1 MTRSF
6 EKPNFLNLDALRFFA
21 FLAVFLS
28 HCISYFSYS
37 FPNKY
42 LELLHKH
49 FFINGNLGVNFFFVL
64 SGFLISWLLFIEKEK
79 TGKLDI
85 KAFYM
90 RRILRIWPV
99 YFIVVLIGFSAAAFF
114 NFSSFSQPFFHL
126 TSRINQL
133 FYYVFFLGNF
143 DLIINGP
150 TNFILS
156 VLWSVSIEE
165 QFYLVWPI
173 FFYFLS
179 PKKIRNLCIFLILTS
194 FVYRYFN
201 SDIKSYLSSFSVMSD
216 LAIGGFTAYICLY
229 NQKFIDWIS
238 NISKKQIFFIYSAL
252 ILFVPLHGF
261 SHVFGN
267 QFFSIYYPFEA
278 IIFSFLFAFIIVE
291 QNFGKNSYYKF
302 GNLSLFS
309 KFGKISYGLYSY
321 HMLMFPIAYYCTKS
335 VFFTDNQFF
344 QYLLRILISLSF
356 TIILSKLS
364 YLYFESYFL
373 KFKTRFSKNL
383 PK

>member
-1 MTRSF
+1 MNKSF
-6 EKPNFLNLDALRFFA
+6 EKPNFINLDSLRFFA
-21 FLAVFLS
+21 FLAVFFS

-79 TGKLDI
+79 TGTLDI

-99 YFIVVLIGFSAAAFF
+99 YFVVVLIGFLAAAFL
-114 NFSSFSQPFFHL
+114 NFSSFSQSFFHL
-126 TSRINQL
+126 TSGIDQI
-133 FYYVFFLGNF
+133 FYYLFFLGNF
-143 DLIINGP
+143 DLIVNGP

-179 PKKIRNLCIFLILTS
+179 QKNLRNLCLFLIFAS
-194 FVYRYFN
+194 FIFRYFN
-201 SDIKSYLSSFSVMSD
+201 SDVKSYLSSFSVMSD
-216 LAIGGFTAYICLY
+216 LAIGSLIAYLCLY
-229 NQKFIDWIS
+229 NQQFISWIS
-238 NISKKQIFFIYSAL
+238 NISKNKIIFFYSVL
-252 ILFVPLHGF
+252 ILFIPLHGF

-267 QFFSIYYPFEA
+267 LFFSFYYPFEA
-278 IIFSFLFAFIIVE
+278 IMFSFLFAFVIVE
-291 QNFGKNSYYKF
+291 QNFSKNSFCKF
-302 GNLSLFS
+302 GNFLLLS
-309 KFGKISYGLYSY
+309 KYGKISYGLYSY
-321 HMLMFPIAYYCTKS
+321 HMLLFPIAFYFTES
-335 VFFTDNQFF
+335 AVFTNNLFG
-344 QYLLRILISLSF
+344 QYILRILISLSF
-356 TIILSKLS
+356 TMLISKLS

-373 KFKTRFSKNL
+373 KFKSKFSKN
-383 PK
+383 